1 MKTHGEIAKQILLA
15 VGIASVVVVV
25 AAAPG
30 VLLAAKLFEQD
41 QHRFPRKKYTPQKGA
56 RTIQKLKKNRLI
68 TVKERQGKFVIE
80 LTREGKKK
88 FQDIQLQNLQITKPP
103 YWDKKWRILIFDIPD
118 KGFKRARDVLRNKL
132 KQWEFYPLQKSVWV
146 CPWPC
151 EKEIQLV
158 AELYEVADYISIIVA
173 ENISNDVLLRR
184 HFGL

>member
-15 VGIASVVVVV
+15 VGIAGVIIIV

-41 QHRFPRKKYTPQKGA
+41 RKRFSKKYTPQKGA

-68 TVKERQGKFVIE
+68 TVKKRQGKLVIE
-80 LTREGKKK
+80 LTKEGKKK
-88 FQDIQLQNLQITKPP
+88 FQGIQIENLQITKPP
-103 YWDKKWRILIFDIPD
+103 RWDKKWRILIFDIPD
-118 KGFKRARDVLRNKL
+118 KSFRRARDVLRSKL

-151 EKEIQLV
+151 EKEIELV
-158 AELYEVADYISIIVA
+158 GELYGVSEYISIIVA
-173 ENISNDVLLRR
+173 ETISNDTLLRK